1 MPVSLDAISS
11 IAAMMAPPTRGAP
24 EFIALL
30 RKFDLAA
37 VYSEHDTYPAIA
49 HKISR
54 VVYTNTQSRIHVIVT
69 HAFLRSLANL
79 ELEPSRVGALR
90 AVAEAAITPAARR

>member
-1 MPVSLDAISS
+1 M
-11 IAAMMAPPTRGAP
+11 
-24 EFIALL
+24 
-30 RKFDLAA
+30 
-37 VYSEHDTYPAIA
+37 
-49 HKISR
+49 
-54 VVYTNTQSRIHVIVT
+54 IVT